1 MKGPFADE
9 VATAAVAAAAAADTI
24 RRAASARDVSHKG
37 AVDLVSEV
45 DLAAEAVICKIL
57 AERCPGVP
65 ILAEEGGGA
74 SGQTTRWIVDPLDGT
89 TNFVHGMPHY
99 AVSVAL
105 QQDGD
110 IVAGCIHDVPCDLS
124 YRAGRGSGAWCDDKR
139 LAVSDTPNLDAALLL
154 TGFPYDRRERA
165 ARYLKFVLAM
175 LERAQGLRRAGS
187 ACQDLCWIASGVGD
201 GYWEFGLQTWD
212 VAAGILLVEEAGGC
226 VTDIAGGPLDL
237 QRPRLLAT
245 NGRLHA
251 EMHAVLAPLLS
262 SADGLAG
269 DSGA

>member
-1 MKGPFADE
+1 MSKPEFLT
-9 VATAAVAAAAAADTI
+9 V
-24 RRAASARDVSHKG
+24 
-37 AVDLVSEV
+37 
-45 DLAAEAVICKIL
+45 
-57 AERCPGVP
+57 
-65 ILAEEGGGA
+65 GGA
-74 SGQTTRWIVDPLDGT
+74 PEGYDAALLIQEVERLGAPVI
-89 TNFVHGMPHY
+89 H
-99 AVSVAL
+99 VA
-105 QQDGD
+105 
-110 IVAGCIHDVPCDLS
+110 
-124 YRAGRGSGAWCDDKR
+124 RDDKR

-226 VTDIAGGPLDL
+226 VTDIAGGPVDL